1 MNDGLG
7 AVRQTT
13 SRTDSCVV
21 GLDLLDPCCSVMILM
36 KLYFTDAHYK
46 KNVHISVA
54 MCRSLLRKALICVD
68 STAHLKL

>member
-46 KNVHISVA
+46 KK
-54 MCRSLLRKALICVD
+54 C
-68 STAHLKL
+68 AHFSSDVSFSA